1 MNWLQRLTRT
11 RQLEDQL
18 DKEIDF
24 HIEEHAA
31 GLICTRCRSR
41 GGPAVVH
48 GSNSADVSRSR
59 KRPRDARGTLWLKD
73 LIHDFRHA
81 ARVLLQKPGFTAMVV
96 CTLALGP
103 WHRSEHAHIHRAQRR
118 PAASIP
124 LPRR

>member
-31 GLICTRCRSR
+31 GLIAR
-41 GGPAVVH
+41 GVDPVEARRRARLELGGREQVKEA
-48 GSNSADVSRSR
+48 A
-59 KRPRDARGTLWLKD
+59 RDARGTLWLKD